1 MDEGAW
7 TAAGAGND
15 CCACSPGLTLLPAD
29 RGRPL
34 GAMGGGGAVRVG
46 TGLVTPEE
54 GDPDLGE
61 PAPPPPEGALVSAG
75 AQMGTSFVLRL
86 TEDCRMGAEISRPRK
101 LPRPGGALEE
111 PPWVRVEVEE
121 AEEGVGEL
129 FCLSEASG
137 SGEAIGAPGAGG
149 ASPADVVAAGAA
161 AAVFAGAAAPSSS
174 SMWHMTASDVS
185 AFGSFVHV
193 GVTMDTGAALEV
205 VEVLAAGAEV
215 GLLETGR

>member
-1 MDEGAW
+1 M
-7 TAAGAGND
+7 
-15 CCACSPGLTLLPAD
+15 
-29 RGRPL
+29 
-34 GAMGGGGAVRVG
+34 G

-86 TEDCRMGAEISRPRK
+86 TEDCRMGADISRPRK